1 MIESELLSIR
11 ILLIKIGPRKILI
24 IDSVLKTGPWIN
36 KINDLNNKNNNNNN
50 NNSNNNNNNSN
61 NNNNNN
67 NKTWVK

>member
-24 IDSVLKTGPWIN
+24 IDSVLKASPWIN
-36 KINDLNNKNNNNNN
+36 KINDL
-50 NNSNNNNNNSN
+50 NNNNNSN

-67 NKTWVK
+67 NNDNKTWVK